1 MRRAQF
7 TATPDPLAPWLANDN
22 IPATRPTADD
32 NTTAAPGYA
41 VARGWFTLS
50 IASLVIAGLL
60 SLAVVIGR
68 LPVISEWLA
77 DPLFFKRCLVVHVV
91 LALVIW
97 FHASA
102 AAWVA
107 LLRPG
112 VAGLRGGQ
120 LAFAGASVGV
130 VLLVAAGTLRGVAP
144 VLSNYVPVLD
154 HPLFLAG
161 VGLFFASCAFY
172 FLQTLLLPSTDGV
185 LPAATGA
192 MLRASALVFCAA
204 VATFIAAGSGL
215 PAGLDPHT
223 YFEFLFWGG
232 GHVLQVANIAAMLA
246 LWLFLLGGATARPVV
261 STATAT
267 ALGGLLVLPHL
278 FAPLLTARGTLNNLY
293 HEGAT
298 QLMRWGIFPV
308 VLVVLGL
315 CVRHLVRT
323 GTFARRDWRE
333 DPRVI
338 GFLCSAGL
346 TVLGFTLGASIRSAN
361 TVVPG
366 HYHASIGAVTAIFM
380 AGAYQFGRIVAP
392 HAWQP
397 AQKWAR
403 RQLWLFGGGQ
413 AIFALGFAL
422 AGIFGAGR
430 KTYGAEQHVRSVGE
444 LTGLGVMSVGGLIAV
459 VGGLL
464 FLGLMTR
471 MILAWHRPAPS
482 PANSSTPALT

>member
-7 TATPDPLAPWLANDN
+7 TAPTNSLAPWLANEKS
-22 IPATRPTADD
+22 PTHLSLPRGGTEDF
-32 NTTAAPGYA
+32 APRYA

-60 SLAVVIGR
+60 SLAVVVGR
-68 LPVISEWLA
+68 IPVISEWLA
-77 DPLFFKRCLVVHVV
+77 DPLFFKRCLVVHVI
-91 LALVIW
+91 LALVVW

-112 VAGLRGGQ
+112 AAGLRGGQ
-120 LAFAGASVGV
+120 FAFAGASVGLV
-130 VLLVAAGTLRGVAP
+130 FLVAAGTLRDVAP

-161 VGLFFASCAFY
+161 VALFFASTGFY
-172 FLQTLLLPSTDGV
+172 FLQTLLLPASNGI
-185 LPAATGA
+185 LPNAPAA

-204 VATFIAAGSGL
+204 LATFLSAGFGL
-215 PAGLDPHT
+215 PAGLDTHT

-232 GHVLQVANIAAMLA
+232 GHVLQVANVAAMLA
-246 LWLFLLGGATARPVV
+246 LWLFLLGSATARTVV
-261 STATAT
+261 SSSTAAW
-267 ALGGLLVLPHL
+267 LGGLLVLPHL

-308 VLVVLGL
+308 VVVVLVL
-315 CVRHLVRT
+315 CLRHLYLA
-323 GTFARRDWRE
+323 GAFAGRAWRE
-333 DPRVI
+333 DTRLI

-346 TVLGFTLGASIRSAN
+346 TVLGFTLGASIRAAN

-366 HYHASIGAVTAIFM
+366 HYHASIGAVTVIFM
-380 AGAYQFGRIVAP
+380 AGAYQFGRLVAP

-403 RQLWLFGGGQ
+403 LQLWLFGGGQ
-413 AIFALGFAL
+413 AVFALGFAL

-430 KTYGAEQHVRSVGE
+430 KTYGTEQSVRSAGE
-444 LTGLGVMSVGGLIAV
+444 LTGLGVMSVGGLVAV
-459 VGGLL
+459 LGGLL
-464 FLGLMTR
+464 FLGLMVR
-471 MILAWHRPAPS
+471 MILAWRRAAAPAAPLS
-482 PANSSTPALT
+482 

>member
-7 TATPDPLAPWLANDN
+7 TSPPSPLAPWLASEQSQSR
-22 IPATRPTADD
+22 RPILHSEVADF
-32 NTTAAPGYA
+32 APDHA

-60 SLAVVIGR
+60 SLAVVVGR
-68 LPVISEWLA
+68 IPVISEWLA
-77 DPLFFKRCLVVHVV
+77 DPLFFKRCLVVHVI
-91 LALVIW
+91 LALVVW

-112 VAGLRGGQ
+112 AAGLRGGQ
-120 LAFAGASVGV
+120 LALAGASVSV
-130 VLLVAAGTLRGVAP
+130 VFLVAAGTLRGVPP

-154 HPLFLAG
+154 HPLYLVG
-161 VGLFFASCAFY
+161 VGLFFVSTAFY
-172 FLQTLLLPSTDGV
+172 FLQSLLLPAANGA
-185 LPAATGA
+185 LPSAPAA

-204 VATFIAAGSGL
+204 IATFLSAGFGL
-215 PAGLDPHT
+215 PAGLDTHT

-232 GHVLQVANIAAMLA
+232 GHVLQVANVAAMLA
-246 LWLFLLGGATARPVV
+246 LWLFLLGGATGRTVV
-261 STATAT
+261 SSATA
-267 ALGGLLVLPHL
+267 AWLGGLLVLPHL
-278 FAPLLTARGTLNNLY
+278 FSPLLTARGTLNNLY

-308 VLVVLGL
+308 VVVVLGL
-315 CVRHLVRT
+315 CFRHLYRT
-323 GTFARRDWRE
+323 GAFSGRAWRE
-333 DPRVI
+333 DPRII

-346 TVLGFTLGASIRSAN
+346 TILGFTLGASIRAAN

-366 HYHASIGAVTAIFM
+366 HYHASIGAVTVIFM
-380 AGAYQFGRIVAP
+380 AGAYQFGRLVAP

-403 RQLWLFGGGQ
+403 LQLWLFGGGQ
-413 AIFALGFAL
+413 AVFALGFAL

-430 KTYGAEQHVRSVGE
+430 KTYGTEQQVRSAGE
-444 LTGLGVMSVGGLIAV
+444 LTGLGVMSVGGLVAV
-459 VGGLL
+459 LGGLL

-471 MILAWHRPAPS
+471 MILAWRRPAAS
-482 PANSSTPALT
+482 ATPLS